1 MASLEGLPAFILYL
15 CVASLACMAY
25 VYIYTRL
32 THHDEFKLIAE
43 NNIGASIALGLSLL
57 GFALPV
63 VSAISHSSD
72 IADCVVWST
81 IALLVQIAVYYIA
94 RVPVP
99 DLSERIERGEIAPAI
114 WLGLASVTAGMINS
128 ASMSY

>member
-1 MASLEGLPAFILYL
+1 MASLEGLPAFVLYL

-32 THHDEFKLIAE
+32 TSHDEFDLIAKD
-43 NNIGASIALGLSLL
+43 NIGAAIALGFSLL

-72 IADCVVWST
+72 VADCAIWSA

-99 DLSERIERGEIAPAI
+99 DLSERIEKGEIAPAI
-114 WLGLASVTAGMINS
+114 WLGLASVTAGLINS

>member
-15 CVASLACMAY
+15 CVASISCMAY
-25 VYIYTRL
+25 VYCYTRL
-32 THHDEFKLIAE
+32 TKHNEFALIAE
-43 NNIGASIALGLSLL
+43 NNIGAAIALGLSLL

-72 IADCVVWST
+72 IADCIVWSA
-81 IALLVQIAVYYIA
+81 IALLVQIAVYCIA
-94 RVPVP
+94 RIPVP
-99 DLSERIERGEIAPAI
+99 DISERIEKGEIAPAV

>member
-1 MASLEGLPAFILYL
+1 MASLEGLPAFVLYF
-15 CVASLACMAY
+15 CVASLACVAY

-32 THHDEFKLIAE
+32 TQHDEFELIAKD
-43 NNIGASIALGLSLL
+43 NIGAAIALGLSLL

-72 IADCVVWST
+72 IADCVIWSA
-81 IALLVQIAVYYIA
+81 IALLVQIAVYYVA

-99 DLSERIERGEIAPAI
+99 DLSERIERGEVAPAV

-128 ASMSY
+128 AAMSY

>member
-15 CVASLACMAY
+15 CVASISCMAY
-25 VYIYTRL
+25 VYCYTRL
-32 THHDEFKLIAE
+32 TKHDEFALIAE
-43 NNIGASIALGLSLL
+43 NNIGAAIALGLSLL

-72 IADCVVWST
+72 VADCIVWSA

-94 RVPVP
+94 RIPVP
-99 DLSERIERGEIAPAI
+99 DISERIEKGEIAPAV